1 MKIISYISVIP
12 AKNKSEEKLQI
23 LTNFAKGVSRMGDEG
38 LIHRGYDPLPCDV
51 AIIQGWQHE
60 RGKTAPH
67 LALRQ
72 KLIDRTRNT
81 HVITG
86 DSNLFLYAN
95 TTNKPHHYLRYSIN
109 GIFPT
114 TGNYCDD
121 RINPKRWEQISRDCN
136 IQLGDMKHKGKHI
149 VLCCQRDGGWS
160 MGDSSVIQW
169 ANNCITELR
178 KHTDMKI
185 IIRGHPGDKS
195 APTYLKDNTFAHHK
209 NVVVSRWGTPLERDL
224 QKAWAVVNHNS
235 SSVVGPIIMGYHAF
249 VTDPQKSQCAEVA
262 NTDFSKILSPDEFDR
277 EKWLQRIS
285 MFHWKFSELQDGT
298 CWSHM
303 RSYCQ

>member
-81 HVITG
+81 HVITA

-160 MGDSSVIQW
+160 MGNSSVIQW

>member
-1 MKIISYISVIP
+1 MKVISYISTIP
-12 AKNKSEEKLQI
+12 PKNKNEEKLNL
-23 LTNFAKGVSRMGDEG
+23 LTNFANGVTRNGDKG
-38 LIHRGYDPLPCDV
+38 LIHRGFEPLPCDV

-72 KLIDRTRNT
+72 QLIDRIRNK
-81 HVITG
+81 HVITA

-95 TTNKPHHYLRYSIN
+95 ATNKPHHYLRYSIN

-121 RINPKRWEQISRDCN
+121 RINLKRWEQISRDCN

-160 MGDSSVIQW
+160 MGNSSVMQW
-169 ANNCITELR
+169 AINCIIELR

-185 IIRGHPGDKS
+185 IIRGHPGDKN
-195 APTYLKDNTFAHHK
+195 APRYLRDSMFSKYKD
-209 NVVVSRWGTPLERDL
+209 VVVSRWGIPLEQDL

-262 NTDFSKILSPDEFDR
+262 NTDLSKILSPDEFDR

-285 MFHWKFSELQDGT
+285 MFHWTFAELHDGS
-298 CWSHM
+298 CWRHM

>member
-81 HVITG
+81 HVITA

-136 IQLGDMKHKGKHI
+136 IQLGDTKHKGKHI

-209 NVVVSRWGTPLERDL
+209 DVIVSRWGTPLERDL

>member
-81 HVITG
+81 HVITA

-95 TTNKPHHYLRYSIN
+95 STNKPHHYLRYSIN

-136 IQLGDMKHKGKHI
+136 IKLGDVKNKGKHI

-160 MGDSSVIQW
+160 MGNSSVIQW

-209 NVVVSRWGTPLERDL
+209 DVVVSRWGTPLERDL

-262 NTDFSKILSPDEFDR
+262 NTDLSKILSPAEFDR
-277 EKWLQRIS
+277 EKWLRRIS

>member
-1 MKIISYISVIP
+1 MKIISYLSVIP

-81 HVITG
+81 HVITA

-262 NTDFSKILSPDEFDR
+262 NTDFSKILSPAEFDR

>member
-81 HVITG
+81 HVITA

>member
-23 LTNFAKGVSRMGDEG
+23 LTNFAKGVSRIGDEG

-51 AIIQGWQHE
+51 AIIQGWQHK

-81 HVITG
+81 HVITA

-95 TTNKPHHYLRYSIN
+95 ATNKPHHYLRYSIN

-136 IQLGDMKHKGKHI
+136 IQLDDMKYKGKHI
-149 VLCCQRDGGWS
+149 VLCCQREGGWS
-160 MGDSSVIQW
+160 MGNSSVIHW

-195 APTYLKDNTFAHHK
+195 APTYLKDNTFTHHK

-262 NTDFSKILSPDEFDR
+262 NTDFSKILSPAEFDR

>member
-23 LTNFAKGVSRMGDEG
+23 LTNFAKGVSRIGDEG
-38 LIHRGYDPLPCDV
+38 LIHRGYEPLPCDV

-81 HVITG
+81 HVITA

-160 MGDSSVIQW
+160 MGNSSVIQW

-178 KHTDMKI
+178 KYTDMKI

-195 APTYLKDNTFAHHK
+195 ASTYLKDNTFAHHK
-209 NVVVSRWGTPLERDL
+209 DVIVSRWGTPLERDL

-262 NTDFSKILSPDEFDR
+262 NTDFSKILSPAEFDR

-303 RSYCQ
+303 RNYCQ

>member
-81 HVITG
+81 HVITA

-95 TTNKPHHYLRYSIN
+95 PTNKPHHYLRYSVN

-136 IQLGDMKHKGKHI
+136 IKLGDVKNKGKHI

-160 MGDSSVIQW
+160 MGASSVVQW

-178 KHTDMKI
+178 KHTNMKI

-195 APTYLKDNTFAHHK
+195 APAYLKDNTFAHHK

-262 NTDFSKILSPDEFDR
+262 NTDLSKILSPDEFDR

-298 CWSHM
+298 CWNHM